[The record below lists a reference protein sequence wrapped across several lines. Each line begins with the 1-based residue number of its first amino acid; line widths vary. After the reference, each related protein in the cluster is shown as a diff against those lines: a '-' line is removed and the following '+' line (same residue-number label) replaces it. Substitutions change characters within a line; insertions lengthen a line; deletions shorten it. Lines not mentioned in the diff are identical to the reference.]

1 MRNNV
6 SHQQDG
12 ALWIGSQAPRLLIS
26 QVSRPMPLAL
36 AVVFLASNMVRGTIL
51 GRADPGPFPFAHETI
66 GHCLIFHLGK
76 V

>member
-1 MRNNV
+1 
-6 SHQQDG
+6 
-12 ALWIGSQAPRLLIS
+12 
-26 QVSRPMPLAL
+26 MPLAL

-51 GRADPGPFPFAHETI
+51 GRVDPGPFPFAHETI